1 MLRFCFLLHFL
12 HRRTAMGANWALLPR
27 ENRVFAGCLVGAP
40 GWRAS
45 GDVVVLQSRGV
56 FRYLA
61 EGC

>member
-12 HRRTAMGANWALLPR
+12 HRRTAMGANWALPPR
-27 ENRVFAGCLVGAP
+27 EPRFCWLIGEASRVGVRGE
-40 GWRAS
+40 G
-45 GDVVVLQSRGV
+45 VVLQSRGV